1 VKLWRMRH
9 RSARRKQGPRP
20 NLSKGRSRDARR
32 RWRWIRPVGKIVLGL
47 MLAGLTV
54 WAAILGYQTTAPMVA
69 TWLAVK
75 DVMVSGHNQVPRA
88 EVLDYLKLDPH
99 ATLFSV
105 NPRRLGMRLEA
116 HPWIKR
122 ADIKRVLPNALHVYI
137 VERQA
142 AAVLRSSAMTL
153 LLDEEGHPLS
163 VLSESTE
170 PGLPI
175 LVGLNPKRLMS
186 GEREL
191 IKVAQRGVE
200 VAGMLARTF
209 DGRPQV
215 DVSNGEN
222 IVAYVQGLRLQ
233 FGGSSF
239 EEKWDLYRK
248 LESHVTSNVNHLN
261 SLNNLNHLNHG
272 RADGR
277 SDIDLRYPG
286 KVIVRERG

>member
-1 VKLWRMRH
+1 MY
-9 RSARRKQGPRP
+9 
-20 NLSKGRSRDARR
+20 
-32 RWRWIRPVGKIVLGL
+32 VL
-47 MLAGLTV
+47 LAGVAV
-54 WAAILGYQTTAPMVA
+54 WAAILGYQTAAPLVT
-69 TWLAVK
+69 TWLTVK

-88 EVLDYLKLDPH
+88 EVLSYLKLDPH
-99 ATLFSV
+99 ATLLSV
-105 NPRRLGMRLEA
+105 NPRYLAMRLEA

-122 ADIKRVLPNALHVYI
+122 ADVKRVLPNALHIHI

-191 IKVAQRGVE
+191 IKVAQRGIE
-200 VAGMLARTF
+200 VAVMLARTF
-209 DGRPQV
+209 DGRPEV
-215 DVSNGEN
+215 DVANGEN

-248 LESHVTSNVNHLN
+248 LESHVAGNLS
-261 SLNNLNHLNHG
+261 SLNHANPG

>member
-1 VKLWRMRH
+1 MKFWRIRH

-20 NLSKGRSRDARR
+20 NLSRGHSRDYRR
-32 RWRWIRPVGKIVLGL
+32 RWRWIRPVGKLVLGL
-47 MLAGLTV
+47 ILAGVAV
-54 WAAILGYQTTAPMVA
+54 WAGILGYQTAAPMVT
-69 TWLAVK
+69 TWLTVK

-88 EVLDYLKLDPH
+88 EVLDYLKLAPH
-99 ATLFSV
+99 ATLLSV
-105 NPRRLGMRLEA
+105 NPRHLAMRLEA

-122 ADIKRVLPNALHVYI
+122 ADVKRVLPNALHVYI

-175 LVGLNPKRLMS
+175 LVGLNAKRLMS

-209 DGRPQV
+209 DGRPEV

-239 EEKWDLYRK
+239 EEKWALYRK
-248 LESHVTSNVNHLN
+248 LESHVTGTPNHPNTLN
-261 SLNNLNHLNHG
+261 SLNHLNQG

>member
-1 VKLWRMRH
+1 MYFLLAAV
-9 RSARRKQGPRP
+9 A
-20 NLSKGRSRDARR
+20 
-32 RWRWIRPVGKIVLGL
+32 VG
-47 MLAGLTV
+47 
-54 WAAILGYQTTAPMVA
+54 AAILGYRTAAPLVT

-75 DVMVSGHNQVPRA
+75 DVMVSGHNQVPRV
-88 EVLDYLKLDPH
+88 EVLNYLKLDPH
-99 ATLFSV
+99 ATLLSV
-105 NPRRLGMRLEA
+105 NPRRLAMRLEA

-122 ADIKRVLPNALHVYI
+122 ADVKRVLPNALDVHI
-137 VERQA
+137 IERQA

-186 GEREL
+186 GEREV
-191 IKVAQRGVE
+191 IKAARRGIE

-209 DGRPQV
+209 DGRPEV
-215 DVSNGEN
+215 DVANGEN
-222 IVAYVQGLRLQ
+222 VVAYVQGLRLQ
-233 FGGSSF
+233 FGGASF
-239 EEKWDLYRK
+239 EEKWELYRK
-248 LESHVTSNVNHLN
+248 LESHVTGNPSNP
-261 SLNNLNHLNHG
+261 NNLSSFNHLNHG

>member
-1 VKLWRMRH
+1 MKLWRVHH

-20 NLSKGRSRDARR
+20 NLSTGPARHLRR
-32 RWRWIRPVGKIVLGL
+32 RRRWIRPVGKLVLGL
-47 MLAGLTV
+47 MLAGVAV
-54 WAAILGYQTTAPMVA
+54 WAAILGYQTAAPMVA
-69 TWLAVK
+69 TWLTVK
-75 DVMVSGHNQVPRA
+75 NVMVSGHNQVPRA
-88 EVLDYLKLDPH
+88 EVLDYLKLAPH
-99 ATLFSV
+99 ATLLSV
-105 NPRRLGMRLEA
+105 NPRQLAMRLEA

-122 ADIKRVLPNALHVYI
+122 VDVKRVLPNALHVYI

-142 AAVLRSSAMTL
+142 AAVLRSSTMTL

-175 LVGLNPKRLMS
+175 LVGLNAKRLMS

-209 DGRPQV
+209 DGRPEV

-248 LESHVTSNVNHLN
+248 LESHVTGNPNHPN
-261 SLNNLNHLNHG
+261 TLNNLNHLNQG

>member
-1 VKLWRMRH
+1 
-9 RSARRKQGPRP
+9 
-20 NLSKGRSRDARR
+20 
-32 RWRWIRPVGKIVLGL
+32 LGIT
-47 MLAGLTV
+47 LAGVTV
-54 WAAILGYQTTAPMVA
+54 WGVILGYQTVAPLA
-69 TWLAVK
+69 AAWLAIK
-75 DVMVSGHNQVPRA
+75 DVMVSGHNQVPRT

-99 ATLFSV
+99 ATLLSL
-105 NPRRLGMRLEA
+105 NPRHLAMRLEA

-122 ADIKRVLPNALHVYI
+122 VEVKRVLPNALHVHI
-137 VERQA
+137 VERHA

-186 GEREL
+186 GERDL
-191 IKVAQRGVE
+191 IKAAQRGIE

-209 DGRPQV
+209 DGRPEV

-222 IVAYVQGLRLQ
+222 VVAYVQGLRLQ

-239 EEKWDLYRK
+239 EEKWELYRK
-248 LESHVTSNVNHLN
+248 LESHVANHSNSPNIPNNPN
-261 SLNNLNHLNHG
+261 SLHSLNHLNHG
-272 RADGR
+272 RTDGR

>member
-1 VKLWRMRH
+1 MYFL
-9 RSARRKQGPRP
+9 
-20 NLSKGRSRDARR
+20 
-32 RWRWIRPVGKIVLGL
+32 
-47 MLAGLTV
+47 LAGVTV
-54 WAAILGYQTTAPMVA
+54 GAAILGYQTAAPLVA

-88 EVLDYLKLDPH
+88 EVLDYLKLDSH
-99 ATLFSV
+99 ATLLSL
-105 NPRRLGMRLEA
+105 NPRHLARRLEA
-116 HPWIKR
+116 HPWIKH
-122 ADIKRVLPNALHVYI
+122 AEITRVLPNALHVHI
-137 VERQA
+137 VERHA
-142 AAVLRSSAMTL
+142 AAVLRAHAMTL

-163 VLSESTE
+163 ILSESNE

-175 LVGLNPKRLMS
+175 LVGLNPTRLMS

-191 IKVAQRGVE
+191 IKSAQRGIE

-209 DGRPQV
+209 DGRPEV
-215 DVSNGEN
+215 DVANGEN
-222 IVAYVQGLRLQ
+222 VVAYVQGLRLQ

-248 LESHVTSNVNHLN
+248 LEPHVAGN
-261 SLNNLNHLNHG
+261 LNNLNHG

-277 SDIDLRYPG
+277 SEIDLRYPG

>member
-1 VKLWRMRH
+1 MTY
-9 RSARRKQGPRP
+9 
-20 NLSKGRSRDARR
+20 
-32 RWRWIRPVGKIVLGL
+32 VL
-47 MLAGLTV
+47 LAGV
-54 WAAILGYQTTAPMVA
+54 AGWAAILGYQTAAPLVTA
-69 TWLAVK
+69 WLAVK

-88 EVLDYLKLDPH
+88 EVLNYLKLDSH
-99 ATLFSV
+99 ATLLSV
-105 NPRRLGMRLEA
+105 NPRYLAMRLEA

-122 ADIKRVLPNALHVYI
+122 ADVKRVLPNALHIHI

-191 IKVAQRGVE
+191 IKAAQRGIE

-209 DGRPQV
+209 DGRPEV
-215 DVSNGEN
+215 DVANGEN

-239 EEKWDLYRK
+239 EEKWELYRK
-248 LESHVTSNVNHLN
+248 LESHVAGNPS
-261 SLNNLNHLNHG
+261 SLNHLNHLNQG
-272 RADGR
+272 RTDGR
-277 SDIDLRYPG
+277 SEIDLRYPG

>member
-1 VKLWRMRH
+1 
-9 RSARRKQGPRP
+9 
-20 NLSKGRSRDARR
+20 
-32 RWRWIRPVGKIVLGL
+32 
-47 MLAGLTV
+47 MLAGVAV
-54 WAAILGYQTTAPMVA
+54 WAGILGYQTAAPMVA
-69 TWLAVK
+69 TWLTVK
-75 DVMVSGHNQVPRA
+75 NVMVSGHNQVPRA
-88 EVLDYLKLDPH
+88 EVLDYLKLAPH
-99 ATLFSV
+99 ATLLSV
-105 NPRRLGMRLEA
+105 NPRHLAMRLEA

-122 ADIKRVLPNALHVYI
+122 ADVKRVLPNALHVYI

-142 AAVLRSSAMTL
+142 AAVLRSFAMTL

-163 VLSESTE
+163 VLSESME

-175 LVGLNPKRLMS
+175 LVGLNAKRLMS

-209 DGRPQV
+209 DGRPEV

-239 EEKWDLYRK
+239 EEKWELYRK
-248 LESHVTSNVNHLN
+248 LESHVTGTPNHPHTLN
-261 SLNNLNHLNHG
+261 SLNHLNQG

>member
-1 VKLWRMRH
+1 
-9 RSARRKQGPRP
+9 
-20 NLSKGRSRDARR
+20 
-32 RWRWIRPVGKIVLGL
+32 
-47 MLAGLTV
+47 MLAGVTA
-54 WAAILGYQTTAPMVA
+54 WAAIVGYQTAAPLVA

-75 DVMVSGHNQVPRA
+75 EVMVSGHNQVPRA

-99 ATLFSV
+99 ATLLSV
-105 NPRRLGMRLEA
+105 NPRHLAMRLEA
-116 HPWIKR
+116 HPWIKH
-122 ADIKRVLPNALHVYI
+122 ADITRVLPNGLHVHI
-137 VERQA
+137 VERHA
-142 AAVLRSSAMTL
+142 AAVLRSPAMTL

-163 VLSESTE
+163 VLSEGTE

-191 IKVAQRGVE
+191 IKTAQRGIE
-200 VAGMLARTF
+200 VAGMLTRTF
-209 DGRPQV
+209 DGRPEV
-215 DVSNGEN
+215 DVANGEN
-222 IVAYVQGLRLQ
+222 VVAYVQGLRLQ

-248 LESHVTSNVNHLN
+248 LEPHVAGNLSN
-261 SLNNLNHLNHG
+261 LNHG

>member
-1 VKLWRMRH
+1 MMYFLF
-9 RSARRKQGPRP
+9 
-20 NLSKGRSRDARR
+20 
-32 RWRWIRPVGKIVLGL
+32 
-47 MLAGLTV
+47 AGVTV
-54 WAAILGYQTTAPMVA
+54 WTGIFSYQTAAPLVTA
-69 TWLAVK
+69 WLTVK

-88 EVLDYLKLDPH
+88 EVLNYLKLDPH
-99 ATLFSV
+99 ATLLSV
-105 NPRRLGMRLEA
+105 NPRHLAMRLEA

-122 ADIKRVLPNALHVYI
+122 ADVKRVLPNALHVHI
-137 VERQA
+137 IERQA
-142 AAVLRSSAMTL
+142 AAVLRSPAMTL

-191 IKVAQRGVE
+191 IKTAQRGIE
-200 VAGMLARTF
+200 VAGMLTRTF
-209 DGRPQV
+209 DGRPEV
-215 DVSNGEN
+215 DVANGEN
-222 IVAYVQGLRLQ
+222 VVAYVQGLRLQ

-248 LESHVTSNVNHLN
+248 LESHVASNLNHLN
-261 SLNNLNHLNHG
+261 NLNHG

>member
-1 VKLWRMRH
+1 MYL
-9 RSARRKQGPRP
+9 
-20 NLSKGRSRDARR
+20 L
-32 RWRWIRPVGKIVLGL
+32 
-47 MLAGLTV
+47 LAAV
-54 WAAILGYQTTAPMVA
+54 AMWVSILGYQTAAPLVT

-75 DVMVSGHNQVPRA
+75 DVIVSGHNQVPRA
-88 EVLDYLKLDPH
+88 EVLDYLKLAPH
-99 ATLFSV
+99 ATLLSI
-105 NPRRLGMRLEA
+105 NTRHLAMRLEA

-122 ADIKRVLPNALHVYI
+122 ADVKRVLPNALHVHI

-186 GEREL
+186 GEREVT
-191 IKVAQRGVE
+191 KAARRGIE

-209 DGRPQV
+209 DGRPEV
-215 DVSNGEN
+215 DVADEEN
-222 IVAYVQGLRLQ
+222 VVAYVQGLRLQ

-239 EEKWDLYRK
+239 EEKWELYRK
-248 LESHVTSNVNHLN
+248 LESHVASTP
-261 SLNNLNHLNHG
+261 NNLSSSNHLNHG
-272 RADGR
+272 RANGR

>member
-1 VKLWRMRH
+1 MGIML
-9 RSARRKQGPRP
+9 
-20 NLSKGRSRDARR
+20 
-32 RWRWIRPVGKIVLGL
+32 VGVTG
-47 MLAGLTV
+47 
-54 WAAILGYQTTAPMVA
+54 WAAIHGYQTAAPRVA

-75 DVMVSGHNQVPRA
+75 DVMVSGQNQVPRA

-99 ATLFSV
+99 ATLLSV
-105 NPRRLGMRLEA
+105 NPRHLAMRLEA
-116 HPWIKR
+116 HPWIKH
-122 ADIKRVLPNALHVYI
+122 ADIKRVLPNALQVHM
-137 VERQA
+137 VERHA
-142 AAVLRSSAMTL
+142 AAVLRSPAMTL

-163 VLSESTE
+163 VLAEGTE

-191 IKVAQRGVE
+191 IKTAQRGIE
-200 VAGMLARTF
+200 VAGMLTRTF
-209 DGRPQV
+209 DGRPEV
-215 DVSNGEN
+215 DVANGEN
-222 IVAYVQGLRLQ
+222 VVAYVQGLRLQ

-248 LESHVTSNVNHLN
+248 LEPHVAGNLSN
-261 SLNNLNHLNHG
+261 LNHG

>member
-1 VKLWRMRH
+1 M
-9 RSARRKQGPRP
+9 G
-20 NLSKGRSRDARR
+20 
-32 RWRWIRPVGKIVLGL
+32 I
-47 MLAGLTV
+47 MLAGVTV
-54 WAAILGYQTTAPMVA
+54 WAAILGYQTAAPLVA
-69 TWLAVK
+69 TWLTVK

-88 EVLDYLKLDPH
+88 EVLDYLKLDSH
-99 ATLFSV
+99 ATLLSV
-105 NPRRLGMRLEA
+105 NSRHLALRLEA
-116 HPWIKR
+116 HPWIKH
-122 ADIKRVLPNALHVYI
+122 ADIKRVLPNGLQVHI
-137 VERQA
+137 VERHA

-163 VLSESTE
+163 VLSEGTE

-175 LVGLNPKRLMS
+175 LVGLNPTRLMS

-191 IKVAQRGVE
+191 IKTAQRGIE
-200 VAGMLARTF
+200 VAGMLTRTF
-209 DGRPQV
+209 DGRPEV
-215 DVSNGEN
+215 DVANGEN
-222 IVAYVQGLRLQ
+222 VVAYVQGLRVQ

-248 LESHVTSNVNHLN
+248 LEPHVAG
-261 SLNNLNHLNHG
+261 NLSTLTHG